1 MLLEGHEA
9 SVTAIQV
16 DTLKVV
22 SGGADCKVILW
33 SRATGVKLRILHGH
47 QRSVLCL
54 DIGPTW
60 IVSGGQES
68 EARIWH
74 LPDEADPS
82 QVMGNDKKT
91 KLALDALKRNRD
103 IKTRKKLASG
113 DGFELEAGP
122 GLTVAKFGALEL
134 IGGLADGH
142 VDAHGVVDC
151 ARFDLACHAVE
162 RIDQRRH
169 HVNGSLEFRA
179 ASHAF
184 IFIHQPLFP
193 HILLCEQTQ

>member
-91 KLALDALKRNRD
+91 KLAL
-103 IKTRKKLASG
+103 T
-113 DGFELEAGP
+113 LEANRTSNERNYA
-122 GLTVAKFGALEL
+122 GLRSSWR
-134 IGGLADGH
+134 I
-142 VDAHGVVDC
+142 
-151 ARFDLACHAVE
+151 ARA
-162 RIDQRRH
+162 
-169 HVNGSLEFRA
+169 
-179 ASHAF
+179 
-184 IFIHQPLFP
+184 
-193 HILLCEQTQ
+193 